1 MQSKLIAVFQI
12 LNAEAALVGF
22 SGRKKD
28 NNKTPAV
35 VSVADNLE
43 HLIIDDDT

>member
-12 LNAEAALVGF
+12 LKAEAALVGF
-22 SGRKKD
+22 SGRKNN